1 MTQAEKTNTAEEL
14 VAITEET
21 VVATEE
27 AIVPAETSVSS
38 VSADQ
43 MTDASQPEAPAAET
57 AGEAAPKAP
66 KDAGA
71 KPAPRGRRGGKS
83 SKVRKLPRSRIVKVL
98 SVGMEVAGTVKRTSE
113 FGAFVDIG
121 VGRDGLLHVSELA
134 VGRVRS
140 VTDVIKEGDEV
151 TVWIKK
157 LDRERNRISLTMIPP
172 GTKTIRDLSE
182 GELVSGTVQKITN
195 YGAFVDIGM
204 ERDALLHVK
213 EMSDGYVNKPEDV
226 AKIGDEIEAR
236 IIGVNRRRG
245 QVDLSLKGLRPPV
258 DEDVAVQLEPLSFA
272 DEDEEDAPT
281 VMELAFRQAFDGDFP
296 MEDMGRRGRSKSRKR
311 KGRRDSQHE
320 IISRTLRYSEE
331 RS

>member
-1 MTQAEKTNTAEEL
+1 MTETENTDTRAT
-14 VAITEET
+14 VEET
-21 VVATEE
+21 AVAVKEMHSPEE
-27 AIVPAETSVSS
+27 TDVSLASVEQIAE
-38 VSADQ
+38 
-43 MTDASQPEAPAAET
+43 ASQPQPPTVGET
-57 AGEAAPKAP
+57 GESAPKTP
-66 KDAGA
+66 KDGSA
-71 KPAPRGRRGGKS
+71 KPPSKGKRGGKS
-83 SKVRKLPRSRIVKVL
+83 GKIRKIPRSRIVKVL

-134 VGRVRS
+134 VGRVRN
-140 VTDVIKEGDEV
+140 VTDVVKEGDEV

-226 AKIGDEIEAR
+226 VKIGDEIEAR

-258 DEDVAVQLEPLSFA
+258 EDNVEVELEPLSFA
-272 DEDEEDAPT
+272 DNDEEDVPT
-281 VMELAFRQAFDGDFP
+281 VMELAFRQAFDGDLP
-296 MEDMGRRGRSKSRKR
+296 MEDLGRRGRGKSRKR
-311 KGRRDSQHE
+311 KGRRESQRE
-320 IISRTLRYSEE
+320 IISRTLRYHED